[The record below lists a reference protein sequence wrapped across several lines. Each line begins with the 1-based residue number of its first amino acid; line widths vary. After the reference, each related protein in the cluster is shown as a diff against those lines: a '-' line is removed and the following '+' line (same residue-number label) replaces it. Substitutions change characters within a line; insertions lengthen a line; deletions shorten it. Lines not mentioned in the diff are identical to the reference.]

1 MGGEI
6 VRGSEGRIHAQRLGA
21 ELGALFQGA
30 RVPVIVLY
38 ADGSFAAANDLAI
51 AQYGYTLDELLTLR
65 IHDLIIDD
73 RDVDRDLRMVARSE
87 QTPLDRRRHRKKDGG
102 VVWVV
107 PAASQMTI
115 LGEPYI
121 VSVLL
126 DVTAEA
132 ALESRAKKDEQRAE
146 DLWRAASERLTDG
159 IAIMDAEYRILRVNS
174 ALLAQ
179 LGAAEADVVGKPCSE
194 VFPSCSREQ
203 PCHHRVAVLEQR
215 RIVREFR
222 SSRTGRPL
230 RLDLIPSP
238 RGAAHFAVIHVAHDQ
253 TEERAIRSE
262 LISADR
268 LATIGRLAAGV
279 AHEVNNPAALV
290 TVNLGVLRKRFA
302 AGVAQPADVLSMLDE
317 SLEGMGRIRDIVY
330 DLKGFARERPKEKL
344 DMGELATSA
353 VRMAAHATRGHAL
366 VEKSLE
372 GDVWASARRARI
384 AQVVLNL
391 LINSVE
397 AIPPGH
403 QGDHRIVVRT
413 FRDGDRACIEVSD
426 TGPGIPP
433 ELAERIFEP
442 FFTTRES
449 SGGTGLGLWLARE
462 IVEEEGGTIVLRKGA
477 LPGATFLVS
486 LAGA

>member
-1 MGGEI
+1 
-6 VRGSEGRIHAQRLGA
+6 VRGREGRIHAQRIGA
-21 ELGALFQGA
+21 ELGALFHGA
-30 RVPVIVLY
+30 RVPIIVLY
-38 ADGSFAAANDLAI
+38 PDGSFAAANDRAI
-51 AQYGYTLDELLTLR
+51 AQYGYTLDELLQRR
-65 IHDLIIDD
+65 IHDLILDD
-73 RDVDRDLRMVARSE
+73 RDVDRDLRLAAQAEGV
-87 QTPLDRRRHRKKDGG
+87 TIDRRRHKKKDGG

-132 ALESRAKKDEQRAE
+132 VLETRAKTDEQRAE

-159 IAIMDAEYRILRVNS
+159 IAIMDADYRILRVNS

-179 LGAAEADVVGKPCSE
+179 LGAREADVIGKPCSE
-194 VFPSCSREQ
+194 VFPSCGKER
-203 PCHHRVAVLEQR
+203 PCHHRIAVDEQR

-238 RGAAHFAVIHVAHDQ
+238 RGTAHFALIHVAHDQ
-253 TEERAIRSE
+253 TEERAVRSE
-262 LISADR
+262 LIGADR

-330 DLKGFARERPKEKL
+330 DLKGFARERPKERV
-344 DMGELATSA
+344 DMGELVTST
-353 VRMAAHATRGHAL
+353 VRMAAHATFGHAF
-366 VEKSLE
+366 VEKNLE
-372 GDVWASARRARI
+372 GDVWATARRARI

-397 AIPPGH
+397 AIPPG
-403 QGDHRIVVRT
+403 QKSDHRILVRT

-426 TGPGIPP
+426 TGPGVPA

-442 FFTTRES
+442 FFTTREA

-462 IVEEEGGTIVLRKGA
+462 IVEEEGGTIVLRKGT